1 MTTKHLLESEI
12 QQYAT
17 DKMSCSKEITDHLM
31 NCQTCR
37 DEVIA
42 YEMIFSKIKQD
53 SQPAFDFD
61 LSALV
66 MNRLPAERAT
76 SNIEK
81 SVLYITYLSLIV
93 ASGMALYMFR
103 SFISDWLTGITPMFF
118 YLVITSLVSLLIFLG
133 IDMFSKYNRQ
143 MKILN

>member
-1 MTTKHLLESEI
+1 MTTKHLSESEI

-17 DKMSCSKEITDHLM
+17 DKMSCSAQITDHM
-31 NCQTCR
+31 RNCRSCR
-37 DEVIA
+37 DEA
-42 YEMIFSKIKQD
+42 ATYEMIFSKIKQD

-81 SVLYITYLSLIV
+81 SVLYITYL
-93 ASGMALYMFR
+93 
-103 SFISDWLTGITPMFF
+103 
-118 YLVITSLVSLLIFLG
+118 
-133 IDMFSKYNRQ
+133 
-143 MKILN
+143 